1 MNLNI
6 FWSIYILT
14 FSLAMLIIWYFTY
27 FKKRNKEKRCLEKT
41 TGIVIRYS
49 NTRYN
54 GIRLPVVQ
62 YIVDNK
68 KYKVVGPKFRWIVVK
83 KINNPLNNSK
93 NEIISNLTTKKS
105 LPEILKISLYNN
117 QIINFKRLSIYE
129 LYPVNSEVEVYYN
142 PSKPKESYVERNI
155 KPSKLLNLILLG
167 GIILMIF
174 SLYLISKI

>member
-27 FKKRNKEKRCLEKT
+27 FKKRNKEKRYLEKT

-117 QIINFKRLSIYE
+117 QIINFKRLPLYE

>member
-14 FSLAMLIIWYFTY
+14 FSLAMFIIWYFTY
-27 FKKRNKEKRCLEKT
+27 FKKRNKEKRCLEKI

-117 QIINFKRLSIYE
+117 QIINFKRLPLYE

>member
-1 MNLNI
+1 MDIKEQLKTIFTLLFNNI
-6 FWSIYILT
+6 QAL
-14 FSLAMLIIWYFTY
+14 
-27 FKKRNKEKRCLEKT
+27 
-41 TGIVIRYS
+41 GIPEDYLQMI
-49 NTRYN
+49 
-54 GIRLPVVQ
+54 
-62 YIVDNK
+62 D
-68 KYKVVGPKFRWIVVK
+68 FD
-83 KINNPLNNSK
+83 KIERDLLNNSK

-117 QIINFKRLSIYE
+117 QIINFKRLPIYE